1 MRRVCF
7 CGYDLRGGRIQDKT
21 GREITIG
28 CVVDVFVSDILA
40 AYVTEV
46 RDGGLAGADG
56 KTEPALLVLQIA
68 IPMKLNAGEPAPV
81 YIIRASDKP
90 AKGRLN

>member
-1 MRRVCF
+1 MK
-7 CGYDLRGGRIQDKT
+7 DKT
-21 GREITIG
+21 GREIEVG
-28 CVVDVFVSDILA
+28 QVVDVYFNDVLA
-40 AYVTEV
+40 AYVIEV

-68 IPMKLNAGEPAPV
+68 IPMKLNPGQPAPV

-90 AKGRLN
+90 PSGEG